1 MVPFELKGVNVKA
14 RLRLDTERLWDAYL
28 IPDFVVLPF
37 VVRMHSI
44 IWYHKKCNTA
54 MAQYYQKRCCC
65 TMEVPALMALS
76 PSRPVLQISKK
87 KPSFFRVYIIGDY
100 ATRAGY
106 ETVRIIRES
115 PWHLWQSGILTLRNA
130 DGEKNFISIQGG
142 CGRSSCILIED
153 AYVTTRGTSS
163 RRSDS
168 PCMGELPFVDWMPP
182 RM

>member
-130 DGEKNFISIQGG
+130 DGEKISSPYKEAVVVV
-142 CGRSSCILIED
+142 REYLEA

-168 PCMGELPFVDWMPP
+168 TCVGELPFVDWMPP